1 MLQYTRLPTE
11 MLFGAILLVG
21 GYFATAQAR
30 AEEGDAQVLSLDS
43 ALPSVVVVKADAGG
57 GAGFVC
63 GSNEWVATC
72 LHVVLGAK
80 EISITLDDGQIV
92 RVDGYCAVDESKD
105 TVLLHLEKPVD
116 RKPLSMASHA
126 PAVGTEVFAI
136 GNPHGLG
143 GTVSKGIVSAIRT
156 GVQIKKLDNSPFT
169 TRVMKDEERW
179 VQFDA
184 AIQHG
189 SSGGP
194 LVTGA
199 GEVVGVVSCGHLTQ
213 DINFATSV
221 VDLAGLVTHPAD
233 LKPKP
238 ISVMSED
245 TPRLAE
251 VMGELVRAALQTKN
265 MWLDGEGEI
274 DQYFAALAEADSRIK
289 EINKEDDRR
298 RDWVQRKYQND
309 ALRQKLETERCFDRW
324 LVKLQTVF
332 LTQLVASDKVLVQQ
346 KMFQTIYPD
355 ADRELVEAINAV
367 FESSRAFR
375 QAVWVQHKLIW
386 DFVNA
391 EDEAKRTDIAKKVGA
406 QWGDMRDQND
416 KLVEA
421 VKNHRKLKNTLEKRF
436 RISFDPPDPIDES
449 KQPDGRDAEASK

>member
-1 MLQYTRLPTE
+1 MLRSHRLPTE
-11 MLFGAILLVG
+11 MLIGAILLAG
-21 GYFATAQAR
+21 GYFAPTQAW
-30 AEEGDAQVLSLDS
+30 ATEADAKALSLDS
-43 ALPSVVVVKADAGG
+43 VLPSVVVVKADSAA

-72 LHVVLGAK
+72 LHVILGAK
-80 EISITLDDGQIV
+80 EISVTLDDGQNV
-92 RVDGYCAVDESKD
+92 KADGYCAVDESKD
-105 TVLLHLEKPVD
+105 IVLLHLEKPVD
-116 RKPLSMASHA
+116 RKPLSMATNA

-156 GVQIKKLDNSPFT
+156 GLQIKKLDDGPFT
-169 TRVMKDEERW
+169 KRVMKDEERW

-199 GEVVGVVSCGHLTQ
+199 GEVVGVVSRGIFTQ

-221 VDLAGLVTHPAD
+221 VDLAGLVSHPAD

-238 ISVMSED
+238 ITLMKED

-251 VMGELVRAALQTKN
+251 VVVELMRVALQTKN
-265 MWLDGEGEI
+265 MWLDGDKEI
-274 DQYFAALAEADSRIK
+274 KQYFAALSEAESRIK
-289 EINKEDDRR
+289 EIDKENNRR
-298 RDWVQRKYQND
+298 LDWVQRKYQDD
-309 ALRQKLETERCFDRW
+309 ALRRRLETDRCFDRW

-332 LTQLVASDKVLVQQ
+332 LTQLIASDKVLLQQ
-346 KMFQTIYPD
+346 KLFYSIYPN
-355 ADRELVEAINAV
+355 ADRELVEAMDAV
-367 FESSRAFR
+367 FESSQAFR
-375 QAVWVQHKLIW
+375 QAVWEQHKLIW

-391 EDEAKRTDIAKKVGA
+391 DEESQRSDVAKKVGA
-406 QWGDMRDQND
+406 QWGDMRDQTD
-416 KLVEA
+416 KLIKA
-421 VKNHRKLKNTLEKRF
+421 ANNRRKLKITLEERF
-436 RISFDPPDPIDES
+436 LLSFETPDPIDES
-449 KQPDGRDAEASK
+449 KQPDGRDAKELE